1 MTSFK
6 TIPNHSH
13 KVRSS
18 GKKLNSHLLTNF
30 NLDTILD
37 QALQNTSE
45 YLRQFRFDAGYTTK
59 LETAFGSN
67 FNRSVANQIFDK
79 LAKGDFSGI
88 PTIEIVN
95 RNDIN
100 GANGAFA
107 VATGKIYLSQ
117 EFITANAQNVNAIVA
132 VLLEEYGHYVD
143 SRINTK
149 DAAGDEGDIFARLVQ
164 GKSISQQELA
174 VLKAE
179 DDSATVTL
187 DGQVIQIEQNISG
200 NVYTVTTNSDLD
212 SADNKSGSLRDAIQ
226 WAANNPGIDTINLV
240 GVSGTINLG
249 SSLGYLNAGND
260 INFVDDGNTVISG
273 QNSYQIISVTGAN
286 VTFSR
291 LTFANGLARGG
302 DGLDGGGGGLGAG
315 GALFINAGNVT
326 LDNVKFSSNQAIGGN
341 SLPSLESGSNLNN
354 EAGKAGGQGGGFNI
368 TGADRNNAGG
378 SGGSGGSGYS
388 ESSTKYYANSG
399 TNGENGS
406 FGTGGGGGGGG
417 AGAWAGSWVDDAG
430 NGGAGGRGGFGAGG
444 GAGGAGGYDDDDGSG
459 PEHGTGGNLGEGGQ
473 FGANGTR
480 GNVIT
485 RGGSGGG
492 AGLGGAIFVNAGAN
506 LSFISSQV
514 ANNSTVGG
522 NKGSSTA
529 GQNLGGDIFVGS
541 GGSFQYQ
548 ATQFNDI
555 LELDLLDLY
564 NANDT
569 SPNTRG
575 SYILDGLD
583 GDDTIYAA
591 AGISGVTKTLTGGKG
606 RDTFNLNLKG
616 QVKQAFNFDTQKLS
630 NFVNAVTI
638 DTSASDVNWG
648 GFVGDLI
655 LDGVGADFSAIPV
668 AGSMLDWIFETHRG
682 IGELLTGSQATKKA
696 IIAQQNRAKE
706 AVTNF
711 GTNNWGEIF
720 TVGKRDRIV
729 ITDFQLGLDTLVLP
743 LLVGAK
749 GEPSSYQL
757 SLNLSDFG
765 GINIFVNYFD
775 SSNQQKSELFA
786 TLINTYRS
794 YGIDDATFLAL
805 VQDLR
810 VTDSKGKFTGIISKF
825 KGTIITGSENNDTF
839 DTSNKSTFAGD
850 RIESFGGADTVL
862 GLLGDDMIEGGQG
875 NDILY
880 GGFGINASSPEY
892 RAKYQPLLDLYGNDG
907 RDFLYGQAGNDTLY
921 GESGNDVLDGG
932 ADIDTLIGGTGND
945 TYIVDSTTDTITEN
959 VNEGTDTIQSSVT
972 FSLANLANIENLT
985 LTGTGAINGTG
996 NAGNNVIIGNAGN
1009 NTLNGGAGNDT
1020 LIGDDKSVK
1029 FSNISSSYYIGG
1041 FSADQTYLSLD
1052 ANKDGL
1058 NDIIQIY
1065 NSNGTAKVASK
1076 INQGNGNFSSL
1087 GDYEIGVFS
1096 DNQTYLSLDA
1106 NKDDRNDIIQ
1116 IWNKNGTAI
1125 ASPKI
1130 NQGNGNFSWGGDYEI
1145 GGFDANQKYLSLD
1158 ANKDGLN
1165 DIIQIWNKNGTAIA
1179 SPKIN
1184 QGNGNFSWG
1193 GDYEIGGFDAN
1204 QKYLS
1209 LDANKDGLN
1218 DIIQIWNKNGTAIAS
1233 PKINQGNGNFS
1244 WGGDYEIGAFS
1255 ADQKYL
1261 ILDAN
1266 DDGRNDIIQI
1276 YNTNGTTKVS
1286 PKINQGNGNF
1296 SWFGDYEIGPFSA
1309 DEKYL
1314 SLDADNDK
1322 KNDII
1327 KIWNNNGGANVDV
1340 YSVKYGYGN
1349 DILTGGIGKDTL
1361 TGGLGADRFDYRNL
1375 ADSVFNTF
1383 DVITD
1388 FNANAGNDLFVVSTA
1403 RSVFNNNVGSVAT
1416 LDTAS
1421 IAAKLT
1427 NTAFIANSAAQFTL
1441 GTTNR
1446 TFVAINDGI
1455 AGFNATTDGI
1465 IEVTGLTGTLTRDN
1479 FTTTLV

>member
-1 MTSFK
+1 MQGAKDKPYSYT
-6 TIPNHSH
+6 
-13 KVRSS
+13 
-18 GKKLNSHLLTNF
+18 
-30 NLDTILD
+30 
-37 QALQNTSE
+37 LQ
-45 YLRQFRFDAGYTTK
+45 L
-59 LETAFGSN
+59 
-67 FNRSVANQIFDK
+67 
-79 LAKGDFSGI
+79 
-88 PTIEIVN
+88 
-95 RNDIN
+95 
-100 GANGAFA
+100 GAS
-107 VATGKIYLSQ
+107 T
-117 EFITANAQNVNAIVA
+117 
-132 VLLEEYGHYVD
+132 
-143 SRINTK
+143 R
-149 DAAGDEGDIFARLVQ
+149 
-164 GKSISQQELA
+164 
-174 VLKAE
+174 
-179 DDSATVTL
+179 
-187 DGQVIQIEQNISG
+187 
-200 NVYTVTTNSDLD
+200 
-212 SADNKSGSLRDAIQ
+212 
-226 WAANNPGIDTINLV
+226 GIDICVN
-240 GVSGTINLG
+240 
-249 SSLGYLNAGND
+249 YP
-260 INFVDDGNTVISG
+260 G
-273 QNSYQIISVTGAN
+273 QN
-286 VTFSR
+286 
-291 LTFANGLARGG
+291 
-302 DGLDGGGGGLGAG
+302 
-315 GALFINAGNVT
+315 
-326 LDNVKFSSNQAIGGN
+326 K
-341 SLPSLESGSNLNN
+341 
-354 EAGKAGGQGGGFNI
+354 
-368 TGADRNNAGG
+368 
-378 SGGSGGSGYS
+378 
-388 ESSTKYYANSG
+388 
-399 TNGENGS
+399 
-406 FGTGGGGGGGG
+406 
-417 AGAWAGSWVDDAG
+417 
-430 NGGAGGRGGFGAGG
+430 
-444 GAGGAGGYDDDDGSG
+444 
-459 PEHGTGGNLGEGGQ
+459 PE
-473 FGANGTR
+473 
-480 GNVIT
+480 
-485 RGGSGGG
+485 
-492 AGLGGAIFVNAGAN
+492 
-506 LSFISSQV
+506 
-514 ANNSTVGG
+514 
-522 NKGSSTA
+522 
-529 GQNLGGDIFVGS
+529 
-541 GGSFQYQ
+541 
-548 ATQFNDI
+548 
-555 LELDLLDLY
+555 
-564 NANDT
+564 
-569 SPNTRG
+569 
-575 SYILDGLD
+575 
-583 GDDTIYAA
+583 
-591 AGISGVTKTLTGGKG
+591 
-606 RDTFNLNLKG
+606 
-616 QVKQAFNFDTQKLS
+616 
-630 NFVNAVTI
+630 
-638 DTSASDVNWG
+638 
-648 GFVGDLI
+648 
-655 LDGVGADFSAIPV
+655 
-668 AGSMLDWIFETHRG
+668 
-682 IGELLTGSQATKKA
+682 
-696 IIAQQNRAKE
+696 IIA
-706 AVTNF
+706 T
-711 GTNNWGEIF
+711 I
-720 TVGKRDRIV
+720 
-729 ITDFQLGLDTLVLP
+729 
-743 LLVGAK
+743 
-749 GEPSSYQL
+749 
-757 SLNLSDFG
+757 
-765 GINIFVNYFD
+765 INSFSI
-775 SSNQQKSELFA
+775 E
-786 TLINTYRS
+786 
-794 YGIDDATFLAL
+794 DATFLAL

-810 VTDSKGKFTGIISKF
+810 VTDANGNFTGTISTQKQTF
-825 KGTIITGSENNDTF
+825 IPGSDSADIF

-850 RIESFGGADTVL
+850 RIESYGGADTVL
-862 GLLGDDMIEGGQG
+862 GLLGDDIIEGGQG

-880 GGFGINASSPEY
+880 GGFGFDANSTPEY
-892 RAKYQPLLDLYGNDG
+892 RAAYQPLIDLYGNDG
-907 RDFLYGQAGNDTLY
+907 DDWLYGQGGNDTLY

-985 LTGTGAINGTG
+985 LTGTAAINGTG

-1020 LIGDDKSVK
+1020 LIGDESIK

-1052 ANKDGL
+1052 ANGDKI

-1266 DDGRNDIIQI
+1266 DDGRNDIMQI

-1375 ADSVFNTF
+1375 ADSVFNTN

-1388 FNANAGNDLFVVSTA
+1388 FNATAGNDLFLVSTA
-1403 RSVFNNNVGSVAT
+1403 RSVFNNMGTVAS
-1416 LDTAS
+1416 LDTAG
-1421 IAAKLT
+1421 IAFT
-1427 NTAFIANSAAQFTL
+1427 ANSAAQFTF
-1441 GTTNR
+1441 GNTNR
-1446 TFVAINDGI
+1446 TFVAINDGM
-1455 AGFNATTDGI
+1455 AGFNPDTDAI

>member
-6 TIPNHSH
+6 NIPNHSH

-18 GKKLNSHLLTNF
+18 GKKLNSHSLTNF

-79 LAKGDFSGI
+79 LAKGNFSDI
-88 PTIEIVN
+88 PSIEIVN
-95 RNDIN
+95 RKDIN

-107 VATGKIYLSQ
+107 IATGKIYLSQ

-212 SADNKSGSLRDAIQ
+212 WGDNKSGSLRDAIQ
-226 WAANNPGIDTINLV
+226 WAANNPGRDTIKFN
-240 GVSGTINLG
+240 IAAPIYIG
-249 SSLGYLNAGND
+249 SSLPTLVKGND
-260 INFVDDGNTVISG
+260 IDFIGFSSDL
-273 QNSYQIISVTGAN
+273 NSTIGADWEYQIITVDGAN
-286 VTFSR
+286 VSFSN
-291 LTFANGLARGG
+291 LNFWGGYAKGG
-302 DGLDGGGGGLGAG
+302 DGNNGGGGLGAG

-326 LDNVKFSSNQAIGGN
+326 LDNVKFWINKAVGGN
-341 SLPSLESGSNLNN
+341 SGNVFKSGGGLD

-368 TGADRNNAGG
+368 TGAYRTDAGG
-378 SGGSGGSGYS
+378 SGGSGGQKGYRYDAWT
-388 ESSTKYYANSG
+388 TKYYANSG
-399 TNGENGS
+399 TNGGNGN

-417 AGAWAGSWVDDAG
+417 AGAWGGAWVDDAG
-430 NGGAGGRGGFGAGG
+430 NGGDGGKGGFGGG
-444 GAGGAGGYDDDDGSG
+444 GGGGGGGGIDDDSVSGDDDIIENGKDGYGKVGGEFGGSG
-459 PEHGTGGNLGEGGQ
+459 TDASSSFSGGG
-473 FGANGTR
+473 
-480 GNVIT
+480 
-485 RGGSGGG
+485 GGG
-492 AGLGGAIFVNAGAN
+492 AGLGGAIFVNSGASLTLKN
-506 LSFISSQV
+506 SSFDSSSV
-514 ANNSTVGG
+514 TGGTGAKNNGLGVGK
-522 NKGSSTA
+522 NIFVHDQATFNYEGSSNNDTI
-529 GQNLGGDIFVGS
+529 GLDI
-541 GGSFQYQ
+541 
-548 ATQFNDI
+548 DK
-555 LELDLLDLY
+555 DLNDLY
-564 NANDT
+564 LKNLYTVN
-569 SPNTRG
+569 G
-575 SYILDGLD
+575 GD
-583 GDDTIYAA
+583 GDDTIYAV
-591 AGISGVTKTLTGGKG
+591 AGISEISGVTKTLTGGKG
-606 RDTFNLNLKG
+606 KDKFSLNLKG

-638 DTSASDVNWG
+638 NPSASNVDLK
-648 GFVGDLI
+648 GFLGNLI
-655 LDGVGADFSAIPV
+655 LDGVGAGLGTTPVLGSA
-668 AGSMLDWIFETHRG
+668 LEWIFSTGRG
-682 IGELLTGSQATKKA
+682 IGELLTGSQAGKEA
-696 IIAQQNRAKE
+696 IIAQQNRAKN

-711 GTNNWGEIF
+711 GTENWGEIF
-720 TVGKRDRIV
+720 QRGNREKIV
-729 ITDFQLGLDTLVLP
+729 ITDFQPGLDTLVLP
-743 LLVGAK
+743 SLQGSKTGAY
-749 GEPSSYQL
+749 GYQL
-757 SLNLSDFG
+757 VDAGGAIDIQLQNSNGTTETFVTLQNSFGSSLSNSQFFALIQDSLIMTQIKTQQG
-765 GINIFVNYFD
+765 QTQQQWTGNI
-775 SSNQQKSELFA
+775 S
-786 TLINTYRS
+786 
-794 YGIDDATFLAL
+794 TFRQA
-805 VQDLR
+805 
-810 VTDSKGKFTGIISKF
+810 K
-825 KGTIITGSENNDTF
+825 ITGNNTE
-839 DTSNKSTFAGD
+839 TETILGTLLGD
-850 RIESFGGADTVL
+850 RIEGDLIDSVQGQGSDIIFGYL
-862 GLLGDDMIEGGQG
+862 G
-875 NDILY
+875 NDIIEGL
-880 GGFGINASSPEY
+880 G
-892 RAKYQPLLDLYGNDG
+892 
-907 RDFLYGQAGNDTLY
+907 GNDTLY
-921 GESGNDVLDGG
+921 GGYNGNIPSVFNTYADDGNDFLYGGSGNDFLYGGSGNDVLDGG

-972 FSLANLANIENLT
+972 FSIANLPNIENLT
-985 LTGTGAINGTG
+985 LTGTAAINGTG

-1020 LIGDDKSVK
+1020 LIGDESVK

-1087 GDYEIGVFS
+1087 GDYEIG
-1096 DNQTYLSLDA
+1096 
-1106 NKDDRNDIIQ
+1106 
-1116 IWNKNGTAI
+1116 
-1125 ASPKI
+1125 
-1130 NQGNGNFSWGGDYEI
+1130 
-1145 GGFDANQKYLSLD
+1145 GFDANQKYLSLD
-1158 ANKDGLN
+1158 ANKDDRN

-1388 FNANAGNDLFVVSTA
+1388 FNANAGNDLFLVSTA
-1403 RSVFNNNVGSVAT
+1403 RSVFNSKVESVAT
-1416 LDTAS
+1416 LDTIGIS
-1421 IAAKLT
+1421 AKLT
-1427 NTAFIANSAAQFTL
+1427 NTTFIANSAAQFTL

-1446 TFVAINDGI
+1446 TFVAINDGM
-1455 AGFNATTDGI
+1455 AGFNPDTDAI